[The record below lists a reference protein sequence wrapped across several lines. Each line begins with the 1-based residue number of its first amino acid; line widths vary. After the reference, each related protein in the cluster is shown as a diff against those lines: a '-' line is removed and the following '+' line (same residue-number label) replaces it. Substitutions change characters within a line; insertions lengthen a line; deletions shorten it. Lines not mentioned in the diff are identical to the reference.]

1 MSETATLKK
10 TDKLA
15 KSITSPKKFIVGKGI
30 LSHIADYISLIGDSA
45 YFICDEFIVE
55 RAREEAGASM
65 RSAGKKAAFEK
76 FNYECSQ
83 TEINRNRKLARGAGA
98 NVIVGIGGGKTLD
111 TAKATAY
118 HEKLPVV
125 IYPTIASTDAPC
137 TSLAVIYTDE
147 GQFDHYLFLPSNPDM
162 VIADTEI
169 LAAAPSRFFAAGIG
183 DGLTTYFEARA
194 CYRANG
200 LNLVNLKPSLVG
212 VGLAKLCYD
221 TIKHNAVPA
230 MRAVGRKLSTPAVEA
245 TIEAT
250 IYLSGVGAE
259 SGGLAAAHAVHNGM
273 TAVPTLHRVQHGE
286 KVTFGLLTQLVLEN
300 APQEEMEEVI
310 RIIKAVGL
318 PLTLKDLGVEQF
330 VEEEWRKVAEL
341 SCAKNDTMGNM
352 PFEVTPDDVFNAIV
366 AADAIAESYH
376 D

>member
-1 MSETATLKK
+1 MAEALTASRTE
-10 TDKLA
+10 KLA
-15 KSITSPKKFIVGKGI
+15 KSVTSPKKFIVGKGI
-30 LSHIADYISLIGDSA
+30 LKQISNYILPLGDSA
-45 YFICDEFIVE
+45 YFICDEFIYE
-55 RAREEAGASM
+55 RARDEGGASFKG
-65 RSAGKKAAFEK
+65 SQSKATFEK
-76 FNYECSQ
+76 FNYECSDQ
-83 TEINRNRKLARGAGA
+83 EISRNRKLARACGA

-118 HEKLPVV
+118 YEKLPVV

-137 TSLAVIYTDE
+137 TSLAVVYTPE
-147 GQFDHYLFLPSNPDM
+147 GQFDHYLDLPSNPDM

-169 LAAAPSRFFAAGIG
+169 LSAAPVRFFVAGIG

-200 LNLVNLKPSLVG
+200 INLAALKPSLIG
-212 VGLAKLCYD
+212 VGLSKLCYD
-221 TIKHNAVPA
+221 TILRNAIPAKHAVEK
-230 MRAVGRKLSTPAVEA
+230 RLSTTAVEA

-273 TAVPTLHRVQHGE
+273 TAVPSLHRTQHGE

-300 APQEEMEEVI
+300 APLEEMEEVI
-310 RIIKAVGL
+310 KMIKAVGL
-318 PLTLKDLGVEQF
+318 PLTLKDLGVNEF
-330 VEEEWRKVAEL
+330 IDSEWRKVAEMA
-341 SCAKNDTMGNM
+341 CAEGDTMGNM

-366 AADAIAESYH
+366 TADAIAQSYH
-376 D
+376 N